1 MRVLLVGNTG
11 YITERFME
19 EAFPECQALILGDAQ
34 VRTNRKKGIVHRPFP
49 EEEAEQETV
58 QLDFFADP
66 AEAEQE
72 RKMLEKEKTLQ
83 KTVLGIQK
91 QFGKNAILKGMD
103 LEEGATAQERN
114 RQIGGHKA

>member
-1 MRVLLVGNTG
+1 MQLYEKMTDKSLLIRR
-11 YITERFME
+11 ITLC
-19 EAFPECQALILGDAQ
+19 AAGVI
-34 VRTNRKKGIVHRPFP
+34 P